1 MSTIYTIN
9 NKIATINGK
18 WMTKYGPPKLRIDLI
33 CSVGYQTVI
42 IDSVRGLI
50 GGSFEVETLTPTK
63 VTGYAGSGNV
73 VDLTDSTWQKPWQQ
87 YAIGP
92 GAGAYISFE
101 FEPFT
106 TVPTSSD
113 LVLLESTYSNW
124 MYCTVKVY
132 YNDELINTLNDVE
145 WGYQIGRASCRE
157 RV

>member
-18 WMTKYGPPKLRIDLI
+18 WMTKYVPPKLRIDLI

-63 VTGYAGSGNV
+63 VTGYAGHGNV
-73 VDLTDSTWQKPWQQ
+73 VDLTDSTWQQ

-113 LVLLESTYSNW
+113 LVLLESIYSNW

-145 WGYQIGRASCRE
+145 WGYPNSDAYGPFALRG
-157 RV
+157 

>member
-18 WMTKYGPPKLRIDLI
+18 WMTKYVPPKLRIDLI
-33 CSVGYQTVI
+33 CSGGNQTVI
-42 IDSVRGLI
+42 IYSVQGLI
-50 GGSFEVETLTPTK
+50 GGSFEPETLTPTK
-63 VTGYAGSGNV
+63 VTGYAGAGNV
-73 VDLTDSTWQKPWQQ
+73 VDLTDSTWQQ

-92 GAGAYISFE
+92 GAYISFE

-113 LVLLESTYSNW
+113 LVLLESIYSNW
-124 MYCTVKVY
+124 IYCTVKVY

-145 WGYQIGRASCRE
+145 WGYPNSDAYGPFALRG
-157 RV
+157 